1 LNLTIAKKRAPFCAG
16 AGLQR
21 NGHEI
26 TADFDS
32 ENEHFRESKLES
44 ESQSRGDAMRWTVA
58 QVAEALG
65 VAAPA
70 RLDALA
76 GVAGVSIDSRTIQPG
91 ELFIAIH
98 GPSHDGHDHVA
109 AALAGGATA
118 GVVAYSRFVQYTEE
132 IRGKL
137 FAVDD
142 TLDALHRLASR
153 ACAIWRVQKPG
164 RKIGGV
170 AGSVGKTT
178 TKEILAALLAARFR
192 VLKTQGNLNN
202 EYGLPLTLLQLDD
215 QHDAAVIEMGMS
227 HPGELARLARIA
239 PPDVGVITRVV
250 VEHLEFFSSI
260 EEIAL
265 AERELI
271 ENLAWPNATAVL
283 NANDERVERFAEVA
297 HGPVLWF
304 SAGAATRAE
313 FRAEKIEERGVS
325 GSAFDFV
332 SPSGRAR
339 LDLPLIGRH
348 NVMNALAALAAASV
362 WGIGA
367 EDALRVFP
375 TLQPADKRGE
385 VVKFEEG
392 FTVIND
398 SYNSS
403 PTALNALAELL
414 AATPG
419 FGRRILAAGEMR
431 ELGDSA
437 PDLHRECGRQVAGLR
452 KIDWIVG
459 VQGPAEEFVRA
470 AVAAGHPAERAKF
483 FQNSAE
489 AGEFLAQFIQPND
502 LLLLKGSRG
511 VKMEKIL
518 EAIDARHQRH
528 ASSGVQA
535 SAEHAAAQPKGRS

>member
-1 LNLTIAKKRAPFCAG
+1 
-16 AGLQR
+16 
-21 NGHEI
+21 
-26 TADFDS
+26 
-32 ENEHFRESKLES
+32 
-44 ESQSRGDAMRWTVA
+44 MRWTVA

-76 GVAGVSIDSRTIQPG
+76 GLAGVSIDSRTIQPG

-109 AALAGGATA
+109 AALAAGASA
-118 GVVAYSRFVQYTEE
+118 GVVARGGFAQYPEE

-153 ACAIWRVQKPG
+153 ACATWRADKPG

-178 TKEILAALLAARFR
+178 TKEILAALVAARFR

-239 PPDVGVITRVV
+239 PPDVGVITRIA

-260 EEIAL
+260 DEIAL

-271 ENLAWPNATAVL
+271 ENLAWPHATAVL
-283 NANDERVERFAEVA
+283 NADDERVERFAEVA
-297 HGPVLWF
+297 RGPVLWF
-304 SAGAATRAE
+304 SNSVDDSTGTRRGHGARAE
-313 FRAEKIEERGVS
+313 FRAEKIEERGIA

-332 SPSGRAR
+332 SPAGRAR
-339 LDLPLIGRH
+339 LELPLIGRH
-348 NVMNALAALAAASV
+348 NVMNAVAALAASSV

-367 EDALRVFP
+367 EDAQRVFP
-375 TLQPADKRGE
+375 QLRPADKRGE
-385 VVKFEEG
+385 VVKFAEG

-419 FGRRILAAGEMR
+419 FARRILAAGEMR
-431 ELGDSA
+431 ELGESA
-437 PDLHRECGRQVAGLR
+437 PELHRECGRFVAGLR

-459 VQGPAEEFVRA
+459 VQGPAEEFVKA

-489 AGEFLAQFIQPND
+489 AGEFVETFIQPRD

-518 EAIDARHQRH
+518 EAIDARHERDESHGRQAH
-528 ASSGVQA
+528 SASQA
-535 SAEHAAAQPKGRS
+535 SPEQAAAQPKGQR

>member
-1 LNLTIAKKRAPFCAG
+1 
-16 AGLQR
+16 
-21 NGHEI
+21 
-26 TADFDS
+26 
-32 ENEHFRESKLES
+32 
-44 ESQSRGDAMRWTVA
+44 MRWTVA

-65 VAAPA
+65 VAVPA

-76 GVAGVSIDSRTIQPG
+76 GLAGVSIDSRTIQSG

-109 AALAGGATA
+109 GALAAGAAA
-118 GVVAYSRFVQYTEE
+118 GVVARGRFAQFAEE

-153 ACAIWRVQKPG
+153 ACAIWRAAKPG

-178 TKEILAALLAARFR
+178 TKEILAALVAARFR

-202 EYGLPLTLLQLDD
+202 EYGMPLTLLKLSDE
-215 QHDAAVIEMGMS
+215 HDAAVIEMGMS
-227 HPGELARLARIA
+227 HRGELARLARIA
-239 PPDVGVITRVV
+239 PPDVGVITRIA

-271 ENLAWPNATAVL
+271 ENLAWPSATAVL
-283 NANDERVERFAEVA
+283 NADDERVERFAEVA
-297 HGPVLWF
+297 RGAVLWF
-304 SAGAATRAE
+304 STSTGAGSARAE
-313 FRAEKIEERGVS
+313 FRVEKIEERGVG

-332 SPSGRAR
+332 SPAGRAR
-339 LDLPLIGRH
+339 LELPLIGRH
-348 NVMNALAALAAASV
+348 NVMNAVAALAAASV
-362 WGIGA
+362 WGIGS
-367 EDALRVFP
+367 EDAQRVFP
-375 TLQPADKRGE
+375 QLQPADKRGE

-419 FGRRILAAGEMR
+419 FSRRILAAGEMR
-431 ELGDSA
+431 ELGESA
-437 PDLHRECGRQVAGLR
+437 PELHRECGRHVAGLR
-452 KIDWIVG
+452 KIDWIIG
-459 VQGPAEEFVRA
+459 VQGPAEEFVKA
-470 AVAAGHPAERAKF
+470 AVAAGHPADRAKCF
-483 FQNSAE
+483 HNSTE
-489 AGEFLAQFIQPND
+489 AAEFLAKFIQPHD

-518 EAIDARHQRH
+518 EAIDANH
-528 ASSGVQA
+528 ARIGSHA

>member
-1 LNLTIAKKRAPFCAG
+1 
-16 AGLQR
+16 
-21 NGHEI
+21 
-26 TADFDS
+26 
-32 ENEHFRESKLES
+32 
-44 ESQSRGDAMRWTVA
+44 MRWTVG

-109 AALAGGATA
+109 AALAGGAAA
-118 GVVAYSRFVQYTEE
+118 GVVARGRFAQYAEE

-153 ACAIWRVQKPG
+153 ACQIWRQAKPG

-178 TKEILAALLAARFR
+178 TKEIFAALVAARFR

-215 QHDAAVIEMGMS
+215 RHDAAVIEMGMS
-227 HPGELARLARIA
+227 HRGELARLARIA
-239 PPDVGVITRVV
+239 PPDVGVITRIA

-271 ENLAWPNATAVL
+271 ENLAWPGATAVL
-283 NANDERVERFAEVA
+283 NADDERVERFAEVA
-297 HGPVLWF
+297 RGRVLWF
-304 SAGAATRAE
+304 GTGAGTRAE
-313 FRAEKIEERGVS
+313 FRAEKIEQRGVS

-332 SPSGRAR
+332 SPAGRAR
-339 LDLPLIGRH
+339 LELPLIGRH
-348 NVMNALAALAAASV
+348 NVMNAVAALAAASI
-362 WGIGA
+362 WSIGA
-367 EDALRVFP
+367 EDARRVFP

-385 VVKFEEG
+385 VVKFQAG

-419 FGRRILAAGEMR
+419 YSRRILAAGEMR

-437 PDLHRECGRQVAGLR
+437 PELHRECGRFVAGLR
-452 KIDWIVG
+452 KIDWLVG

-470 AVAAGHPAERAKF
+470 AVAAGHPQERAKF
-483 FQNSAE
+483 FHNSSE
-489 AGEFLAQFIQPND
+489 AGEFLAGFIEPGD

-518 EAIDARHQRH
+518 DAIDAGH
-528 ASSGVQA
+528 ARIGSQPD
-535 SAEHAAAQPKGRS
+535 AEHAAAQPKGQR

>member
-1 LNLTIAKKRAPFCAG
+1 
-16 AGLQR
+16 
-21 NGHEI
+21 
-26 TADFDS
+26 
-32 ENEHFRESKLES
+32 
-44 ESQSRGDAMRWTVA
+44 MRWTVA

-76 GVAGVSIDSRTIQPG
+76 GVAGVSIDSRTLQPG

-98 GPSHDGHDHVA
+98 GPSHDGHDHVV
-109 AALAGGATA
+109 AALAGGAAA
-118 GVVAYSRFVQYTEE
+118 GVVAHARFAQYAEE

-153 ACAIWRVQKPG
+153 ACAIWRAAKPG

-178 TKEILAALLAARFR
+178 TKEIFAALVAARFR

-202 EYGLPLTLLQLDD
+202 EYGLPLTLLKLDD

-227 HPGELARLARIA
+227 HRGELARLARVA
-239 PPDVGVITRVV
+239 PPDVGVVTRIA

-271 ENLAWPNATAVL
+271 ENLAWPHATAVL
-283 NANDERVERFAEVA
+283 NADDERVERFAEVA
-297 HGPVLWF
+297 RGPVLWF
-304 SAGAATRAE
+304 SSGADRGRSAGAAGSARAE
-313 FRAEKIEERGVS
+313 FRAEKIDERGVS

-332 SPSGRAR
+332 SPTGRAR
-339 LDLPLIGRH
+339 LELPLIGRH
-348 NVMNALAALAAASV
+348 NVMNAVAALAAASV
-362 WGIGA
+362 WGVGA
-367 EDALRVFP
+367 EDAQRVFP
-375 TLQPADKRGE
+375 QLQPADKRGE
-385 VVKFEEG
+385 VVKFEES

-419 FGRRILAAGEMR
+419 FARRILAAGEMR

-437 PDLHRECGRQVAGLR
+437 PELHRECGRFVAGLR
-452 KIDWIVG
+452 KIDWIIG
-459 VQGPAEEFVRA
+459 VQGPAEELVRA
-470 AVAAGHPAERAKF
+470 AVAAGHSQEHAKF
-483 FQNSAE
+483 FQNSTE
-489 AGEFLAQFIQPND
+489 AGEFLAQFIQPQD

-518 EAIDARHQRH
+518 EAMDARHQRH
-528 ASSGVQA
+528 AGSSVQP
-535 SAEHAAAQPKGRS
+535 SAEHGAAQPKGRS

>member
-1 LNLTIAKKRAPFCAG
+1 
-16 AGLQR
+16 
-21 NGHEI
+21 
-26 TADFDS
+26 
-32 ENEHFRESKLES
+32 
-44 ESQSRGDAMRWTVA
+44 MRWTVA

-70 RLDALA
+70 RLNALA
-76 GVAGVSIDSRTIQPG
+76 GLAGVSIDSRTIQPG
-91 ELFIAIH
+91 ELFVAIH
-98 GPSHDGHDHVA
+98 GASHDGHDHVP
-109 AALAGGATA
+109 AALACGAAA
-118 GVVAYSRFVQYTEE
+118 GVVARGGFAQYSEE

-153 ACAIWRVQKPG
+153 ACTIWRAAKPG

-178 TKEILAALLAARFR
+178 TKEILAALVAARFR

-202 EYGLPLTLLQLDD
+202 EYGLPLTLLKLGDE
-215 QHDAAVIEMGMS
+215 HDAAVIEMGMS
-227 HPGELARLARIA
+227 HRGELARLARIA
-239 PPDVGVITRVV
+239 PPDVGVITRIA

-260 EEIAL
+260 DEIAL

-271 ENLAWPNATAVL
+271 ENLAWPSATAVL
-283 NANDERVERFAEVA
+283 NADDERVERFAEVA
-297 HGPVLWF
+297 RGPVLWF
-304 SAGAATRAE
+304 STSARADSRSGAGANARSASRAE

-332 SPSGRAR
+332 SPAGRAR
-339 LDLPLIGRH
+339 LELPLIGRH
-348 NVMNALAALAAASV
+348 NVMNAVAALAAASV
-362 WGIGA
+362 WGTSA
-367 EDALRVFP
+367 EDAQRVFP
-375 TLQPADKRGE
+375 QLQPADKRGE
-385 VVKFEEG
+385 VVKFQEG

-414 AATPG
+414 AATLG
-419 FGRRILAAGEMR
+419 FTRRVLAAGEMR
-431 ELGDSA
+431 ELGESA
-437 PDLHRECGRQVAGLR
+437 PELHRECGRHVAGLR

-459 VQGPAEEFVRA
+459 VQGPAEEFVKA
-470 AVAAGHPAERAKF
+470 AVAAGHPADRAKF

-489 AGEFLAQFIQPND
+489 AGEFLATFIQPDD

-518 EAIDARHQRH
+518 EAIDAGH
-528 ASSGVQA
+528 ARSTAQA
-535 SAEHAAAQPKGRS
+535 DAEHAAAQPKGQR

>member
-1 LNLTIAKKRAPFCAG
+1 
-16 AGLQR
+16 
-21 NGHEI
+21 
-26 TADFDS
+26 
-32 ENEHFRESKLES
+32 
-44 ESQSRGDAMRWTVA
+44 MRWTVA

-65 VAAPA
+65 VAVPA

-76 GVAGVSIDSRTIQPG
+76 GLAGVSIDSRTIQSG

-109 AALAGGATA
+109 AALAAGAAA
-118 GVVAYSRFVQYTEE
+118 GVVARGRFAQFAEE

-153 ACAIWRVQKPG
+153 ACAIWRAQKPG

-178 TKEILAALLAARFR
+178 TKEILAALVAARFR

-215 QHDAAVIEMGMS
+215 RYDAAVIEMGMS
-227 HPGELARLARIA
+227 HRGELARLARIA
-239 PPDVGVITRVV
+239 PPDVGVITRIA

-260 EEIAL
+260 DEIAL

-271 ENLAWPNATAVL
+271 ENLAWPHATAVL
-283 NANDERVERFAEVA
+283 NADDERVERFAEVA
-297 HGPVLWF
+297 DGPVLWF
-304 SAGAATRAE
+304 SASAGSGTSSRGGTGGVRAE
-313 FRAEKIEERGVS
+313 FRAENIEERGVS

-332 SPSGRAR
+332 SPAGRAR
-339 LDLPLIGRH
+339 LELPLIGRH
-348 NVMNALAALAAASV
+348 NVMNAVAALAAASV
-362 WGIGA
+362 WGIGS
-367 EDALRVFP
+367 EDAQRVFP
-375 TLQPADKRGE
+375 QLQPADKRGE

-419 FGRRILAAGEMR
+419 FSRRILAAGEMR
-431 ELGDSA
+431 ELGESA
-437 PDLHRECGRQVAGLR
+437 PELHRECGRHVAGLR
-452 KIDWIVG
+452 KIDWIIG
-459 VQGPAEEFVRA
+459 VQGPAEEFVKA
-470 AVAAGHPAERAKF
+470 AVAAGHPADRAKCF
-483 FQNSAE
+483 HNSTE
-489 AGEFLAQFIQPND
+489 AAEFLAKFIQPHD

-518 EAIDARHQRH
+518 DAIDARHERLEHQ
-528 ASSGVQA
+528 APNSSQA
-535 SAEHAAAQPKGRS
+535 GAGQVAAQPKGQR

>member
-1 LNLTIAKKRAPFCAG
+1 
-16 AGLQR
+16 
-21 NGHEI
+21 
-26 TADFDS
+26 
-32 ENEHFRESKLES
+32 
-44 ESQSRGDAMRWTVA
+44 MRWTVA

-153 ACAIWRVQKPG
+153 ACAIWRVAKPG

-178 TKEILAALLAARFR
+178 TKEIFAALVAARFR

-271 ENLAWPNATAVL
+271 ENLAWPDATAVL
-283 NANDERVERFAEVA
+283 NADDERVARFDEVA
-297 HGPVLWF
+297 HGRVIWF
-304 SAGAATRAE
+304 STGSGDRSGAGARRAARAE
-313 FRAEKIEERGVS
+313 FRAENIEERGVS

-332 SPSGRAR
+332 SPVGRAR
-339 LDLPLIGRH
+339 LELPLIGRH
-348 NVMNALAALAAASV
+348 NVTNAVAALAAASV

-367 EDALRVFP
+367 EDAQRVFP
-375 TLQPADKRGE
+375 QLQPADKRGE

-419 FGRRILAAGEMR
+419 FARRILAAGEMR
-431 ELGDSA
+431 ELGETA
-437 PDLHRECGRQVAGLR
+437 PELHRECGRFVAGLR
-452 KIDWIVG
+452 KIDWIIG

-470 AVAAGHPAERAKF
+470 AVAAGHPQEHTKF
-483 FQNSAE
+483 FPNSAE
-489 AGEFLAQFIQPND
+489 AGEFLAQFIKPND

-518 EAIDARHQRH
+518 ETLDAGH
-528 ASSGVQA
+528 ART
-535 SAEHAAAQPKGRS
+535 EDAAAQPKDRS